1 MGEITGYA
9 PTPWPAEDGGPRRL
23 QRVEGIPGPRA
34 TRATTTAV
42 RQVALGVMV
51 VHGPADR
58 TYLLRA
64 DMGPDAPQWVEEI
77 DPVSLE
83 ERRRSP
89 SLSLGP
95 FWPGG
100 MAVLDDGSVLV
111 VQGRWAHRLTPDLD
125 PITSRRLPV
134 EAPHNSFVLL
144 GDGTVATKDL
154 QRPDGPPSTLSLL
167 DPATLEDRAAPVVLP
182 EPSVSRLS
190 ADGDTLVV
198 VGTSALSRHRWDG
211 SALTAVDGAAATY
224 LVHDD
229 QSFGWDP
236 VVADSGVWWMDNGDH
251 TFADGLTML
260 GNGVAAGPTRLWH
273 ASGPTPDGA
282 DGADLRSVEI
292 SGRPAG
298 AVTNPP
304 LVDDE
309 RGLVVG
315 FDSANGVL
323 AAFATDDLSLVWR
336 RDVAAAQHMW
346 LHPDTG
352 ELVTDDHDR
361 EHGDHLV
368 VLDVATGEERA
379 RARVDSPAQSVVFGA
394 PGRHGDA
401 LFLSL
406 STLARVELAP

>member
-1 MGEITGYA
+1 MGDVTGYA
-9 PTPWPAEDGGPRRL
+9 ATPWPAEDGGPRRL

-34 TRATTTAV
+34 GRARLTAV
-42 RQVALGVMV
+42 RQVPLGVMV
-51 VHGPADR
+51 VHGADDR

-64 DMGPDAPQWVEEI
+64 DMGPEAPQWVEEI

-89 SLSLGP
+89 SLALGP

-100 MAVLDDGSVLV
+100 MGVLDDGSLLV
-111 VQGRWAHRLTPDLD
+111 VQGRWAHRLTPDLE
-125 PITSRRLPV
+125 PITARRLPV

-144 GDGTVATKDL
+144 DDGTVATKDL
-154 QRPDGPPSTLSLL
+154 QRPDGPASTLSLL
-167 DPATLEDRAAPVVLP
+167 DPETLEDRAAPVVLP

-190 ADGDTLVV
+190 AHGNTLVV

-211 SALTAVDGAAATY
+211 DAMTLLDTASY

-236 VVADSGVWWMDNGDH
+236 VAADSGVWWMDNGDH

-260 GNGVAAGPTRLWH
+260 GNGVANGPVRLWH
-273 ASGPTPDGA
+273 AAEPPAGGDDDPA
-282 DGADLRSVEI
+282 LRSVEI

-309 RGLVVG
+309 RGLVVA

-323 AAFATDDLSLVWR
+323 VAFSTTDLSPVWR
-336 RDVAAAQHMW
+336 RDLAAAQHMW
-346 LHPDTG
+346 LYSDTG
-352 ELVTDDHDR
+352 ELVTDDHDT

-368 VLDVATGEERA
+368 VLDVTTGEETA

-394 PGRHGDA
+394 PGRHDDA

-406 STLARVELAP
+406 STLARVALSP